1 MSWMIRLKTSLKV
14 ITSWINIDLDHERQ
28 HVLRSKFTLFP
39 ESSIKTAWDCF
50 GFIFIVCQSIM
61 IPYNLCFGVHPEG
74 FMVFFDALIDCF
86 FMLDICK
93 LQSSITFVVINF
105 NTGFYRKGVVVMK
118 RRDIIFNYLKTWFW
132 LDLLASFPYNWVF
145 NLDD

>member
-1 MSWMIRLKTSLKV
+1 
-14 ITSWINIDLDHERQ
+14 
-28 HVLRSKFTLFP
+28 
-39 ESSIKTAWDCF
+39 
-50 GFIFIVCQSIM
+50 M

-74 FMVFFDALIDCF
+74 GMVVFDTLIDCF
-86 FMLDICK
+86 FLLDICK
-93 LQSSITFVVINF
+93 LPFIIIFIVINF

-145 NLDD
+145 NLDEQA